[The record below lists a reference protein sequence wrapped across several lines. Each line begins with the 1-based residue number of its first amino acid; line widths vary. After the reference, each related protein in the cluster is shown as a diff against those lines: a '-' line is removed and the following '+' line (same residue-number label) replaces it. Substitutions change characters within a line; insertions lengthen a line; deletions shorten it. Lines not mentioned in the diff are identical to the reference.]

1 MVEYQV
7 ATMSRLTKFLENELD
22 RIYDYLGMA
31 KSNLIV
37 ISELCDNRMGQITPI
52 LEKGESEVIDY
63 LNKELSVLE
72 AKVNESR
79 QIINNFKTYYYNM
92 ENPFEINKG
101 RKNSTLYRTGSGEES
116 IESSPDSL
124 NTVNHSG

>member
-1 MVEYQV
+1 
-7 ATMSRLTKFLENELD
+7 MSRLTKFLENELD

-52 LEKGESEVIDY
+52 LEKGESDVIDY
-63 LNKELSVLE
+63 LNKELSILE
-72 AKVNESR
+72 AKVDESR
-79 QIINNFKTYYYNM
+79 QIINDFKTYYYNM

-101 RKNSTLYRTGSGEES
+101 RRSSTLYRTGSGEES
-116 IESSPDSL
+116 IESSPDRL
-124 NTVNHSG
+124 NPVNHSG